1 MQAGLHTKIR
11 AMLWDI
17 PESRR
22 SEITDKILTDP
33 VHMFQMEEEL
43 CIKALNSLNWYE
55 LTKLVGKQNLVRLLT
70 DSTIQKIYPP
80 QRRTHYINARRLL
93 LKYCLSI
100 DEGSGVIATLGS

>member
-33 VHMFQMEEEL
+33 VQAFQMDEEL
-43 CIKALNSLNWYE
+43 FIKALNSLNWYE

-70 DSTIQKIYPP
+70 DSTIRKIYPI
-80 QRRTHYINARRLL
+80 QRRTYYINARRLL
-93 LKYCLSI
+93 SKYSVSA
-100 DEGSGVIATLGS
+100 SGQGT